1 MQLLEWSD
9 TQLKFHITETENNTT
24 TNVDLTDYDEVL
36 LTIRFPETI
45 VEIQWVV
52 DNEDSSYVVFDLLSE
67 QTTGRAWWI
76 VADIRW
82 IQWAK
87 KLRFN
92 QSTIQGV
99 ILASVKVPQ
108 WVVND

>member
-9 TQLKFHITETENNTT
+9 TQLKFHITQTENNTT
-24 TNVDLTDYDEVL
+24 TDVDLTDYDKVL
-36 LTIRFPETI
+36 LIIRFPNMI
-45 VEIQWVV
+45 IEILWTV
-52 DNEDSSYVVFDLLSE
+52 DNEDTSYVIFDLLSE
-67 QTTGRAWWI
+67 QTKGRAWWI

-87 KLRFN
+87 RLRFN
-92 QSTIQGV
+92 QNTIQWV